1 MVNLQYLIIWILLK
15 LLTCGRILEE
25 MKIILENKPIERI
38 SARTNLITSVGLAEK
53 WAAYGSLKL
62 KKKEHQASFINSI
75 TDSVKVIVQLK
86 W

>member
-1 MVNLQYLIIWILLK
+1 MVNLPCLIIWILLK
-15 LLTCGRILEE
+15 LLRCGRMLEE

-38 SARTNLITSVGLAEK
+38 GAHTNLITSVGLAEK

-62 KKKEHQASFINSI
+62 KKEHQASFINSI
-75 TDSVKVIVQLK
+75 TGSVKVIVQLK

>member
-1 MVNLQYLIIWILLK
+1 
-15 LLTCGRILEE
+15 

-62 KKKEHQASFINSI
+62 KKKNIRPHSLIPLQ
-75 TDSVKVIVQLK
+75 VV
-86 W
+86 